1 MTGAPFILSAFTMS
15 TVSHGNYGLWRHP
28 DDRTSE
34 YTDVR
39 YWVEL
44 ARTLDAGGFDMLFIA
59 DAVGQLDVYGG
70 DAAAALSHAVQT
82 PVTDPLLV
90 VSAMAAATT
99 HLGFGVTVST
109 TYEAPYLLARKFST
123 LDHLTGGR
131 IGWNVVTSLLDSAA
145 RNILG
150 RDRQI
155 PHDERYAIAQEFL
168 EVTYKL
174 WEGSWEPDAVVRDR
188 RRGVYTEPSRVHG
201 IGHEGTYFSV
211 PGAHLVEPSPQRT
224 PVILQAGTSPAGREF
239 AARNAEV
246 VFASDPRPEV
256 LRANVEDVR
265 RRAVAHGRDPGAIKF
280 ITSVEI
286 VTDTTD
292 SAARAKAAE
301 LTEHH
306 DLEGGLV
313 LLSALSGVDWSRY
326 GVDEPIRAFDTDASR
341 SVLAAVQ
348 DPDERRH
355 ITLRDYVGGLGGF
368 GGRLFV
374 GSGRTVADDL
384 EAYAE
389 NTGVDGFN
397 VVYHLTP
404 GSFQDVAEHL
414 VPELRRRGRLREVG
428 DPTTLRQRLFPAGS
442 AGLPL
447 DHPGAG
453 HRAIGAEE
461 RISSI
466 R

>member
-1 MTGAPFILSAFTMS
+1 VTTTPFVLSAFTMS

-28 DDRTSE
+28 DDRTAD
-34 YTDVR
+34 YTDIG
-39 YWVEL
+39 YWVDL
-44 ARTLDAGGFDMLFIA
+44 AKTLDAGGFDMLFIA
-59 DAVGQLDVYGG
+59 DAVGQLDVHGG
-70 DAAAALSHAVQT
+70 DASAALSRAVQT

-90 VSAMAAATT
+90 VSAMAAATSR
-99 HLGFGVTVST
+99 LGFGVTVST

-145 RNILG
+145 RNIIG
-150 RDRQI
+150 RERQI
-155 PHDERYAIAQEFL
+155 AHDERYAIAQEFL

-188 RRGVYTEPSRVHG
+188 VRGVYTDPTKVHG
-201 IGHEGTYFSV
+201 IAHEGRYFSL

-256 LRANVEDVR
+256 LRANVDDVR
-265 RRAVAHGRDPGAIKF
+265 RRAVALGRDPGSIKF

-292 SAARAKAAE
+292 SAARAKADDLAAY
-301 LTEHH
+301 H
-306 DLEGGLV
+306 DLQGGLV
-313 LLSALSGVDWSRY
+313 LLSALSGVDWSEH

-341 SVLAAVQ
+341 SILAAVQ
-348 DPDERRH
+348 DSEDRRR

-384 EAYAE
+384 VDYAE
-389 NTGVDGFN
+389 AAGVDGFN
-397 VVYHLTP
+397 VAYHVTP
-404 GSFQDVAEHL
+404 GSFVDVAEHL
-414 VPELRRRGRLREVG
+414 VPELRRRGRLREDDG
-428 DPTTLRQRLFPAGS
+428 PATLRQRLFPGGS
-442 AGLPL
+442 AVLPA

-453 HRAIGAEE
+453 FRSLGAGE
-461 RISSI
+461 RISTI
-466 R
+466 G